1 MHCIRLARASACL
14 LLGAVAPLAAA
25 QPPSLDEAIRLAE
38 ARSARLAAQS
48 AAVAATSTLVERAG
62 QLPDPKLIV
71 GLENVPVSGS
81 DALSLTTDSMTMRR
95 IGVAQEITNGDKRK
109 ARSERAARE
118 HDVER
123 ASLALE
129 QTNVRRE
136 TALAWYEVLH
146 ATRSLEVTWDLANAV
161 ALREET
167 VAAAIAG
174 GRAGAADGF
183 AARSAV
189 ESVRDQVIEQER
201 VLARARIA
209 LGQLIGEA
217 ADRPIGTAPDTA
229 RLTRPVSALLAASD
243 RAPSL
248 QVLDGR
254 EALARREIAVA
265 QSTRQP
271 DWAVEVSYGQRS
283 PYFSNMLSVFVSI
296 DLPVATGRR
305 QDREIAASVAQADR
319 ARSQREGARRAYEAQ
334 VRTLAVDWETW
345 NRRVERY
352 EQVLA
357 PLARE
362 RASAAIAAYRG
373 GKGDLAPVI
382 EAGKAEAETQLGL
395 HNALLERGRAWAGL
409 TYIVPAEE
417 TRQ

>member
-1 MHCIRLARASACL
+1 
-14 LLGAVAPLAAA
+14 
-25 QPPSLDEAIRLAE
+25 
-38 ARSARLAAQS
+38 
-48 AAVAATSTLVERAG
+48 
-62 QLPDPKLIV
+62 
-71 GLENVPVSGS
+71 
-81 DALSLTTDSMTMRR
+81 
-95 IGVAQEITNGDKRK
+95 
-109 ARSERAARE
+109 
-118 HDVER
+118 
-123 ASLALE
+123 
-129 QTNVRRE
+129 
-136 TALAWYEVLH
+136 
-146 ATRSLEVTWDLANAV
+146 
-161 ALREET
+161 
-167 VAAAIAG
+167 
-174 GRAGAADGF
+174 
-183 AARSAV
+183 
-189 ESVRDQVIEQER
+189 
-201 VLARARIA
+201 
-209 LGQLIGEA
+209 
-217 ADRPIGTAPDTA
+217 
-229 RLTRPVSALLAASD
+229 
-243 RAPSL
+243 
-248 QVLDGR
+248 
-254 EALARREIAVA
+254 
-265 QSTRQP
+265 
-271 DWAVEVSYGQRS
+271 
-283 PYFSNMLSVFVSI
+283 MLSVFVSI